1 VTIGAHARAARR
13 GGALAI
19 ALSALAFRALSAAIA
34 LVSNLVFPVLQAGQA
49 TMFGQPSPFWDPFMR
64 FDGGWYYQIAAHGYG
79 FVAGGPPVGLGK
91 PGKIAFFPVY
101 PLLMRIVGRL
111 FGRSATDVYLGGI
124 VVSWT
129 AFALAMLALAA
140 LAQLDLPRRRAEH
153 AALLAAVFPFAFF
166 YGMVYTEAVFLLF
179 TVVSF
184 YCFRTR
190 RWLLGGLFGALA
202 TATRVNGILMWPALA
217 WIAWQHVG
225 PDRRERVQA
234 GVGLLLVGAGLGL
247 YSLYIYNLTGNPL
260 EWAAS
265 IQRWGYYPGGSP
277 WMEPVRVL
285 RALCTH
291 PYRYLT
297 TDRMA
302 PYDTLYGMCGI
313 LFLLAVPFVWRKL
326 GAAYGLFML
335 LNLYLP
341 LSSGTFEGVGRYCA
355 VLFPC
360 FIWLASIRSRV
371 VTTGLVVGFA
381 LVYTLALSLFATM
394 HPLF

>member
-1 VTIGAHARAARR
+1 
-13 GGALAI
+13 
-19 ALSALAFRALSAAIA
+19 
-34 LVSNLVFPVLQAGQA
+34 
-49 TMFGQPSPFWDPFMR
+49 
-64 FDGGWYYQIAAHGYG
+64 
-79 FVAGGPPVGLGK
+79 
-91 PGKIAFFPVY
+91 
-101 PLLMRIVGRL
+101 
-111 FGRSATDVYLGGI
+111 
-124 VVSWT
+124 
-129 AFALAMLALAA
+129 
-140 LAQLDLPRRRAEH
+140 
-153 AALLAAVFPFAFF
+153 
-166 YGMVYTEAVFLLF
+166 
-179 TVVSF
+179 
-184 YCFRTR
+184 TR
-190 RWLLGGLFGALA
+190 RWLLGGIFGAVA

-217 WIAWQHVG
+217 WIVWREVG
-225 PDRRERVQA
+225 PERRERVRA
-234 GVGLLLVGAGLGL
+234 AVGLLLVGAGLGL

-265 IQRWGYYPGGSP
+265 IQRWGYYPGGAP

-297 TDRMA
+297 TDHMA
-302 PYDTLYGMCGI
+302 PYDTLYGVCGI
-313 LFLLAVPFVWRKL
+313 LFLAAVPFVWRKL

-360 FIWLASIRSRV
+360 FIWLASMRSRV